1 MARRTDPIGLGAAMA
16 DRLLPGLAAAVTLLA
31 ALALGAAFAAATL
44 AERWHGAA
52 SEAVTVQVPAP
63 AGKLPTGASRI
74 EAALRLVR
82 ATPGVDEATQM
93 QDGRLAELLRPWL
106 GPAAE
111 QLALPLPAIIEVR
124 PHDDDWDPA
133 SLRAQLAEAVPG
145 TSVETQGRLV
155 TRLRAL
161 ARGVQALGAVAV
173 LIATGIAACVVVM
186 ATRATLSARR
196 DAVEILHLLG
206 ADDRQIANR
215 FARRAAARV
224 AAGALLGTAVG
235 GAVLVGLAGIAGP
248 VLPVNPVRMSVA
260 LPLLPVAAA
269 AIGWG
274 TAQLAVRSWLR
285 RLP

>member
-16 DRLLPGLAAAVTLLA
+16 DRLLPGLAAAVSLLA
-31 ALALGAAFAAATL
+31 ALALGAAIAAAAL

-52 SEAVTVQVPAP
+52 SEAVTVQVSDP
-63 AGKLPTGASRI
+63 AGKLASGTPRI
-74 EAALRLVR
+74 DAALRLVR
-82 ATPGVDEATQM
+82 AAPGVEEATPM

-124 PHDDDWDPA
+124 PHDEDWDPA

-145 TSVETQGRLV
+145 TTVETQGRLV

-186 ATRATLSARR
+186 ATRATLAARR

-206 ADDRQIANR
+206 ADDRQIASR

-224 AAGALLGTAVG
+224 AAGAVLGTATG
-235 GAVLVGLAGIAGP
+235 AAVLAALAAVAGP
-248 VLPVNPVRMSVA
+248 ILPINPARVGFS
-260 LPLLPVAAA
+260 LPLLPLAAA

-274 TAQLAVRSWLR
+274 TAQLAVRNWLR